1 MERGRYYG
9 VCAATLE
16 AVRLRHPIVV
26 VVAGGSLDGL
36 NFTRALERCELYNFH
51 EGSWFGSNM
60 MKGSEGRHKEVYI
73 L

>member
-1 MERGRYYG
+1 MEHGRYYG

-36 NFTRALERCELYNFH
+36 NLTRALERCELYNFRGDRGVVVWVKH
-51 EGSWFGSNM
+51 DE
-60 MKGSEGRHKEVYI
+60 R
-73 L
+73 